1 MPGRTT
7 TDIHKV
13 AVVGKGYVGGYVYD
27 KLVDAG
33 FDVTVLSRSNPNN
46 KANVRVVDY
55 ESTKSLTEALEGQDA
70 VVSTISMAGWPHQY
84 KLIDAAVA
92 AGTVKHF
99 IPSDFT
105 ALSTNPQVA
114 HLPYYRDAVGIQDY
128 LHKKA
133 ENAEMKWT
141 VVQTG
146 PIIGCVLNGAYAYN
160 FQDRTALQVGG
171 ESNSGH
177 KVSMT
182 RGYTIGKAVV
192 SIFGKTKEMKSGPIH
207 IHDVVTSQQDI
218 LRIAEEKSGA
228 KWSVSHVDAEA
239 KLQEGLG
246 MFKAAGDN
254 PPPIFATFLVIHY
267 TIFGGKYKTD
277 WDGKGNKALGIPT
290 LAREEWE
297 GLIAQRVRNEPI
309 DGGLPWNSA
318 PKPRK

>member
-1 MPGRTT
+1 MPGLAT

-13 AVVGKGYVGGYVYD
+13 ALVGKGYVGGYVYD

-33 FDVTVLSRSNPNN
+33 FDVTVLSRSNPDNS
-46 KANVRVVDY
+46 ASIRVVDY
-55 ESTKSLTEALEGQDA
+55 ESTKSLTQALEGQDA

-105 ALSTNPQVA
+105 ALSANPQVA
-114 HLPYYRDAVGIQDY
+114 HLPYYRDAVAVQKY
-128 LHKKA
+128 LRTKA
-133 ENAEMKWT
+133 EGAGMKWT

-160 FQDRTALQVGG
+160 FKDRTALLVGR
-171 ESNSGH
+171 ESNSAH

-192 SIFGKTKEMKSGPIH
+192 SIFGKTKELESGPIY
-207 IHDVVTSQQDI
+207 IHDVVTSEQDI
-218 LRIAEEKSGA
+218 LRIAEDKSGT
-228 KWSVSHVDAEA
+228 KWSVSHADAER
-239 KLQEGLG
+239 KLKEALG
-246 MFKAAGDN
+246 MFEAAGEN

-267 TIFGGKYKTD
+267 TIFGGKYQTK
-277 WDGKGNKALGIPT
+277 WDGEGNKALGIPI
-290 LAREEWE
+290 LATEEWE
-297 GLIAQRVRNEPI
+297 DLIAQRVRNEPI